1 MDRLDYAL
9 ALHGGAGSETLFLGR
24 TEKQQYHACL
34 ADTLKLGK
42 SVLEQGGSSLG
53 AVETVIR
60 ALEDDPKFNA
70 GHGSVLN
77 YDGNHVLDA
86 CIMDGR
92 NRACGAVAAVTTVQ
106 HPIHLARLVMTE
118 TEHVLLVGDGAD
130 RFARDMRIELVEQD
144 FFRTERRLRG
154 WQRARNEAKAGEDAE
169 DENRQHMGTVG
180 CVALDRDG
188 NLAAGTSTG
197 GRTLQRFG
205 RVGDSAIVGAGT
217 FADNN
222 TCAVS
227 CTGVGERFIQQV
239 VAYDISALIEYRQ
252 LTVGQAVSHLF
263 KSKLPA
269 DSGGIIAMDTCGSI
283 AMQFNTPGMYRAAAD
298 SAGRVEIDI

>member
-9 ALHGGAGSETLFLGR
+9 ALHGGAGSETLFLTR
-24 TEKQQYHACL
+24 AEKQQYRTCL
-34 ADTLKLGK
+34 DDTLKRGK
-42 SVLEQGGSSLG
+42 TVLAQGGNSLD

-60 ALEDDPKFNA
+60 ALEDNPKFNA

-86 CIMDGR
+86 CIMDGK
-92 NRACGAVAAVTTVQ
+92 NRACGAVAAVTTVR

-118 TEHVLLVGDGAD
+118 TEHVLLVGKGAD
-130 RFARDMRIELVEQD
+130 QFAREMQVELVEQD
-144 FFRTERRLRG
+144 FFRTEKRLRG
-154 WQRARNEAKAGEDAE
+154 WQQALKDSQAAE
-169 DENRQHMGTVG
+169 NENRQHLGTVG
-180 CVALDRDG
+180 CVARDRDG

-205 RVGDSAIVGAGT
+205 RVGDSPIVGAGT

-227 CTGVGERFIQQV
+227 CTGVGERFIQHV
-239 VAYDISALIEYRQ
+239 VAYDISALMEYRQ

-263 KSKLPA
+263 KHKLPA
-269 DSGGIIAMDTCGSI
+269 HSGGIIAMDTCGSI
-283 AMQFNTPGMYRAAAD
+283 AMQFNTHGMYRAATD
-298 SAGRVEIDI
+298 SAGRVEIDIQ